1 MARAPVCQT
10 NIFDSK
16 SSPEGQTDISSRHYN
31 YLLHAY
37 VFKLD
42 SSLELYS
49 ISIRASIVICNH
61 SKEHQFAVT
70 IWKVRSRNSIKKGP
84 TMKWPKIQ
92 CQFGI
97 NCLQNVTQQT
107 EVWATTIPLKTEGSR
122 GANVLLK
129 VKQFVISHELG
140 KNNIVLIT
148 KCYYIMYLA
157 FCSIWACINNFSSVA
172 WTAYPSRPMDA
183 ISLIFYLT

>member
-1 MARAPVCQT
+1 VPRAPVGQT

-16 SSPEGQTDISSRHYN
+16 SSPEDQTDISSRHYN

-37 VFKLD
+37 FFRLV

-61 SKEHQFAVT
+61 SKEHQCAVT
-70 IWKVRSRNSIKKGP
+70 IWKVRIVIQLKKGL
-84 TMKWPKIQ
+84 TMQWPKIQ

-97 NCLQNVTQQT
+97 NGLQNVTQKT
-107 EVWATTIPLKTEGSR
+107 EVWATTIPLKTEGFG

-148 KCYYIMYLA
+148 KCYYIMYVA
-157 FCSIWACINNFSSVA
+157 FCSISNMHI
-172 WTAYPSRPMDA
+172 
-183 ISLIFYLT
+183 